1 MSCKNR
7 GVVAKIVNISQ
18 PEIVKGSDAF
28 LELELVYKGDEN
40 QQEKISNF
48 VGATGFFQAEE
59 VDYLSASGS
68 LVSADLGKIK
78 FELTSAETAQLK
90 AGEEI
95 SLEMS
100 VEDDKGLVFYQLDG
114 ALIVKD
120 RLF

>member
-7 GVVAKIVNISQ
+7 GIVAKIVNISQ

-28 LELELVYKGDEN
+28 LEVELVYKGDEN
-40 QQEKISNF
+40 EQQKLTQF

-59 VDYLSASGS
+59 TEYVAASGH
-68 LVSADLGKIK
+68 LESADLAKLR
-78 FELTSAETAQLK
+78 FELSPAETALLK
-90 AGEEI
+90 AGDEV
-95 SLEMS
+95 SLEIA
-100 VEDDKGLVFYQLDG
+100 VEAHHGLIFYQLDG